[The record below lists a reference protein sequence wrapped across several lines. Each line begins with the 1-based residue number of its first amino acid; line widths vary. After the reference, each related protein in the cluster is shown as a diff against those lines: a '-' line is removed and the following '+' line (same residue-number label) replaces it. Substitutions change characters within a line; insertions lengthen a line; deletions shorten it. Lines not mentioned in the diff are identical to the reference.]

1 MNTISIS
8 DPTSV
13 IMYSI
18 QSIIIR
24 PGRREIPLRVND
36 AEITNEGIKGDHY
49 VKEDGKRQV
58 TLIAADDLATVAA
71 TVGFQGDAHLASR
84 RNIMINSLP
93 DEDLK
98 GKFVGLGDDV
108 ILEIT
113 GYCNPCFRMDENFG
127 EGAISAFEKKAGW
140 VARVVESGSISV
152 GDKFFI
158 K

>member
-1 MNTISIS
+1 M
-8 DPTSV
+8 P
-13 IMYSI
+13 SI

-24 PGRREIPLRVND
+24 PQRRETPLYVND

-49 VKEDGKRQV
+49 AKDDGKRQV
-58 TLIAADDLATVAA
+58 TLIASDDLAAVAE
-71 TVGFQGDAHLASR
+71 TVGFQGDPHLASR
-84 RNIMINSLP
+84 RNIMVDSLP

-98 GKFVGLGDDV
+98 GKLIGLGDEV
-108 ILEIT
+108 ILEVT

-140 VARVVESGSISV
+140 VARVIECGSISV

>member
-1 MNTISIS
+1 M
-8 DPTSV
+8 P
-13 IMYSI
+13 SI

-24 PGRREIPLRVND
+24 PERGETPLRVSD
-36 AEITNEGIKGDHY
+36 AKITNEGIKGDHY
-49 VKEDGKRQV
+49 AKEDGKRQV
-58 TLIAADDLATVAA
+58 TLIASDDLNEVAA
-71 TVGFQGDAHLASR
+71 AVGFQGDVHLASR
-84 RNIMINSLP
+84 RNIMVDSLP

-140 VARVVESGSISV
+140 VARVIECGSISV
-152 GDKFFI
+152 GDKFSI